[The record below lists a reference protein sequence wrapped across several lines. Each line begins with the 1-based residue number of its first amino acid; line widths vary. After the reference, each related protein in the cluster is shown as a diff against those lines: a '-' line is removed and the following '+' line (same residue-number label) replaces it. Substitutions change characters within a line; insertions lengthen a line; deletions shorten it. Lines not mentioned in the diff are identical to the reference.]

1 MADLFTNEELM
12 NKIRALTHENE
23 NLRNDLVRKKNEISG
38 LHREIDGLH
47 KERECLR
54 VKCDKIALELRH
66 VGDFRDTLGKENEDL
81 RSQVSELKAALEKK
95 QNLSVR
101 DLMGTLQRSNVQ
113 SIMIALK

>member
-12 NKIRALTHENE
+12 NKIRSLTHENE
-23 NLRNDLVRKKNEISG
+23 NLRYELRKKDKELKD
-38 LHREIDGLH
+38 LHREVDTFN
-47 KERECLR
+47 KERERFR
-54 VKCDKIALELRH
+54 VECDK
-66 VGDFRDTLGKENEDL
+66 VVSDFKHLKRMCEDTDKENEDL